1 LARRSTKA
9 NKIRIEKDSAL
20 FVDFV
25 CFVVKKRGRLTTKGT
40 KKHEDKEKNCA
51 FFENFVFFVVKN

>member
-1 LARRSTKA
+1 LAF
-9 NKIRIEKDSAL
+9 
-20 FVDFV
+20 FVYFV